1 MNAFVDPIL
10 VRSNSCQRCGKKNVG
25 SRRDK
30 ICGRDDWL
38 FLFHRQ
44 RSSIRQLYKR
54 ASFYAV
60 HLPTDCDVAV
70 IGSGIGGLVT
80 ATQLAKKGV
89 RVAVLEKYLIPG
101 GSSGYFTKDGFTFDV
116 GASMIFGL
124 GKKGTTNTLTRA
136 LAAVGVELET
146 IPDPVQIHYHLP
158 DDMHIRVHRSYEQ
171 FLEELGRHFPHGMYL
186 LLFSIT
192 SRLTNVGKL
201 EKRGLENFYNECWK
215 VFHCLNSIELLSLEE
230 PYYLLRVFREN
241 PLACL
246 GLAKYLPYNAGDIA
260 RKYISDPIV
269 LAFIDLECYCWS
281 VVDANKTPMINAG
294 MVFGDR
300 HYGGI
305 HYPKGG
311 VGTIAVNLAK
321 GLETLGGSIHYGT
334 PAVGIVCEDSKV
346 KGVQLRN
353 QHVMTS
359 RYVVSNATRWNTFDQ
374 LLSPSTLPVMEQR
387 WRENYQMSPSFL
399 SMHLSVDANQL
410 ANPVVDCHHIVLE
423 NWQEMEVAKDAQ
435 GTIFVS
441 VPTVLDSSLAPTG
454 YHIFHIF
461 TPSWMEE
468 WIGLS
473 PEKYKEKKRVLSNN
487 ILARLEKK
495 VFPGLTKAIQH
506 CTVGT
511 PRTHR
516 RFLSRVD
523 GTYGPIP
530 KRKLPGLLS
539 MPLNRTSID
548 RLYCVGDSTFPG
560 QGLNA
565 VAFSGFAC
573 SHRIAADMHLVPHL
587 PFWLDNWLSW
597 WISYSR
603 FS

>member
-1 MNAFVDPIL
+1 MNAVALPVDI
-10 VRSNSCQRCGKKNVG
+10 
-25 SRRDK
+25 
-30 ICGRDDWL
+30 
-38 FLFHRQ
+38 
-44 RSSIRQLYKR
+44 
-54 ASFYAV
+54 
-60 HLPTDCDVAV
+60 DVAV

-89 RVAVLEKYLIPG
+89 DVAVFEKYLIPG
-101 GSSGYFTKDGFTFDV
+101 GSSGYFQKNGYTFDV

-124 GKKGTTNTLTRA
+124 GKNGTTNTLTRA

-158 DDMHIRVHRSYEQ
+158 DDIHIRVHRNYED
-171 FLEELGRHFPHGMYL
+171 FLQQLEKHFPQ
-186 LLFSIT
+186 
-192 SRLTNVGKL
+192 
-201 EKRGLENFYNECWK
+201 EKQGLKKFYDECWQ

-230 PYYLLRVFREN
+230 PRYLFRVFREN

-246 GLAKYLPYNAGDIA
+246 GLTKYLPFNAGDIA
-260 RKYISDPIV
+260 RKYITDPVV

-311 VGTIAVNLAK
+311 VGTIAVQLAK
-321 GLETLGGSIHYGT
+321 GLESVGGSIYYGT
-334 PAVGIVCEDSKV
+334 PVVRILCEQDSKSISG
-346 KGVQLRN
+346 KRIRGIQLKN
-353 QHVMTS
+353 GHVITC
-359 RYVVSNATRWNTFDQ
+359 RHIVSNATRWNTFDQ
-374 LLSPSTLPVMEQR
+374 LLSQETLPTMEQK

-399 SMHLSVDANQL
+399 SIHLVVDAKRL
-410 ANPVVDCHHIVLE
+410 SFPVVDCHHIVLE
-423 NWQEMEVAKDAQ
+423 NWNEMSTANDAQ

-441 VPTVLDSSLAPTG
+441 IPTVLDTSLAPNRG

-468 WIGLS
+468 WNGLS
-473 PEKYKEKKRVLSNN
+473 PGAYKEKKRKLSNR
-487 ILARLEKK
+487 ILSRLDKI
-495 VFPGLTKAIQH
+495 FPQLTSAVEQ

-516 RFLSRVD
+516 RFLSRLD

-530 KRKLPGLLS
+530 RRKLPGLLH

-548 RLYCVGDSTFPG
+548 HLYCVGDSTFPG

-573 SHRIAADMHLVPHL
+573 SHRIAADKHLVPHL
-587 PFWLDNWLSW
+587 PGWLDRWLSD
-597 WISYSR
+597 WISFGR
-603 FS
+603 FL